1 MSLLE
6 VERHVTHRAEDLFDL
21 VGDVKRYPQF
31 IPWIKAMRVS
41 EMREQGPSKVRFLAE
56 ALVGFKMI
64 RERFATWV
72 SRDVHALAIDVD
84 LHSGPFRMLK
94 NRWRFVPERD
104 GCLVK
109 FAIDFEFSSPLLQGI
124 LNLNKERAAKA
135 VMDAFLNE
143 ADKRYSR
150 KSS

>member
-6 VERHVTHRAEDLFDL
+6 VERRVAHRPEDLFDL
-21 VGDVKRYPQF
+21 VGDVKRYPHF
-31 IPWIKAMRVS
+31 IPWIKAMRVT
-41 EMREQGPSKVRFLAE
+41 EMREQGPYKIRFLAE

-72 SRDVHALAIDVD
+72 ARDARTLSIDVD
-84 LHSGPFRMLK
+84 LHSGPFRMLQ
-94 NRWRFVPERD
+94 NRWRFIPDGD
-104 GCLVK
+104 GCVVK

-124 LNLNKERAAKA
+124 LTMNKERAAKA
-135 VMDAFLNE
+135 VMDAFLDE
-143 ADKRYSR
+143 ADRRYSR